1 MENYKELFASPKDL
15 MWKEEVARGT
25 RLLNKWGL
33 SQSGESGDCSVR
45 DLETGLMYISGSPD
59 WCFQKNLRDARGWE
73 RWVTN
78 KDSEDLVP
86 WSTPTIEWP
95 MHVAIYNAIPEAG
108 AICHTHGVWASV
120 FAALRMDVPLE
131 KAGEGLTG
139 IIPCSDYRPAGSPD
153 VGEVVA
159 ATMLQGYDWALMGSH
174 GAVTYGATL
183 DEAFEKA
190 MLMEHL
196 CEKVYF
202 QLLAEKHLGKLFG

>member
-25 RLLNKWGL
+25 RLLNMWGL

-73 RWVTN
+73 RWVSN

-139 IIPCSDYRPAGSPD
+139 IIPCSDYRPAGSPASAGSLRGQAETWATIWTSWP
-153 VGEVVA
+153 VCTESARRRTSKRVPA
-159 ATMLQGYDWALMGSH
+159 APVS
-174 GAVTYGATL
+174 
-183 DEAFEKA
+183 E
-190 MLMEHL
+190 
-196 CEKVYF
+196 
-202 QLLAEKHLGKLFG
+202 